1 MDEILSS
8 QGDSTLMFTMDT
20 TGSMSQEIKAAK
32 AIAKQII
39 SATRDF
45 EVDYILSPFNDPSK
59 PSINPF
65 STNVPLLYPLKKH
78 KTTFF
83 LYPLKTSENL
93 RFSGV

>member
-65 STNVPLLYPLKKH
+65 STNVPLLYPLKNIKPP
-78 KTTFF
+78 FF
-83 LYPLKTSENL
+83 YTP
-93 RFSGV
+93 